1 MLKNIDRGDGM
12 SLCLGRARFL
22 RHATAAC
29 RVFSTSALDE
39 TRRTSNQLE
48 DISQFTSVE
57 ARKSDYD
64 ASLLRLVELPP
75 TLRGAIST
83 LLKESNPKKVRQLG
97 QDIISKIK
105 MNTLSKHRGGIQPNF
120 HDELPYIRGSSLQQE
135 RLALRQL
142 TFGLYSVDDME
153 DGNVESLLKD
163 HPSIDMLRARNRL
176 LAYDIQRKKIGSKV
190 YNGLGALA
198 YAVARLPSTYSAL
211 RNVLQHLKSLNGDAW
226 EPSTVLDFGSGP
238 GTAAWAA
245 HSVWPSQKLHVNAID
260 TSDSMADIGVQILD
274 MCNDKYG
281 AMGGMEGASASR
293 VKMDCNPAN
302 VQISWRPFLP
312 RKSASYTQKYDLVV
326 AAYVLSEL
334 RDDVHRHQVLNKL
347 LHATKDYLVLM
358 EHGTPYGFSL
368 IESSKQHLLKVA
380 GKLGWAVHVMAP
392 CPHDGKCPLVGARS
406 WCHFVQ
412 KFERTEEQ
420 RIAVKSLTGKAPRGT
435 QSEKFS
441 YVILARGKR
450 KHRTTNANAQQKIL
464 SLLHGFDQKSLE
476 IAKEKE
482 FDLEARI
489 NQTDVHTN
497 SNPFNSWSIP
507 ASRVLKP
514 PLKRK
519 GHVMI
524 DICSALD
531 ESGAFMGGKSGT
543 ILRQIISKGKS
554 RDVWGHEKMYRHARN
569 AQWGQV
575 WPLLY
580 QISVPA
586 SESQLLQEEPFYA
599 TDTEEDNE
607 FDSDF
612 EFLMDISDEDEP

>member
-1 MLKNIDRGDGM
+1 M
-12 SLCLGRARFL
+12 SLCLARPRLL
-22 RHATAAC
+22 RHATTAC
-29 RVFSTSALDE
+29 RVFSTSGMGE
-39 TRRTSNQLE
+39 ESRRKDNHLE
-48 DISQFTSVE
+48 VVSQFSSVE
-57 ARKSDYD
+57 DVRESDYD

-75 TLRGAIST
+75 ALRDAIST
-83 LLKESNPKKVRQLG
+83 LLKESNPKKGRKLG

-105 MNTLSKHRGGIQPNF
+105 MNTLSRHRGGIQPNF

-142 TFGLYSVDDME
+142 TYGVYSVDDME

-163 HPSIDMLRARNRL
+163 HPSIDMLKARNRL
-176 LAYDIQRKKIGSKV
+176 LAYDIQRKKIGSKM

-198 YAVARLPSTYSAL
+198 YAAARLPSTYSAL
-211 RNVLQHLKSLNGDAW
+211 RNVLQHLKVINGGAW

-245 HSVWPSQKLHVNAID
+245 HSVWPSQKLHVNTID
-260 TSDSMADIGVQILD
+260 ISDSMADIGVQILD
-274 MCNDKYG
+274 MCNDKYD
-281 AMGGMEGASASR
+281 AMGGMDNSDASR

-312 RKSASYTQKYDLVV
+312 RNSASYTQKYDLVV

-334 RDDVHRHQVLNKL
+334 RNDVHRHQVLNKL

-380 GKLGWAVHVMAP
+380 GKLGWAVHVVAP
-392 CPHDGKCPLVGARS
+392 CPHDGKCPLVGVRS

-441 YVILARGKR
+441 YVIIARGQR
-450 KHRTTNANAQQKIL
+450 EQGTTNNNADEKIR
-464 SLLHGFDQKSLE
+464 LLNGFDQKSLE
-476 IAKEKE
+476 AAKKKE
-482 FDLEARI
+482 TDLEARVD
-489 NQTDVHTN
+489 QTAIQRT
-497 SNPFNSWSIP
+497 SNAFSSWSIP
-507 ASRVLKP
+507 ASRVLRQ

-524 DICSALD
+524 DVCSALD

-554 RDVWGHEKMYRHARN
+554 REIWGHEKMYRHARN

-586 SESQLLQEEPFYA
+586 LESQLVQQEPFYA
-599 TDTEEDNE
+599 TDTEENE
-607 FDSDF
+607 SDCSDSEF
-612 EFLMDISDEDEP
+612 EFPFDISDEDEP